1 MAKSSRSIA
10 QVVAQAT
17 KGMAMPSNPPI
28 VQLQG
33 FTPYGIKGQVV
44 MFAKQGVIAAD
55 MQDAATRALAGQ
67 DYLVQEAELQT
78 KDVEY

>member
-17 KGMAMPSNPPI
+17 KGMAMPANPPI

-78 KDVEY
+78 KDIEH